1 MIAILA
7 SAGLPLWL
15 GATLVCM
22 AIDAVADESTDV
34 DEELDVEFLE
44 YLGMWEET
52 DEDWQVLEA
61 EAVAKNEERNDP
73 ASDDE
78 ESVENSDES

>member
-1 MIAILA
+1 MLVNR
-7 SAGLPLWL
+7 PL
-15 GATLVCM
+15 ATLCCGVLLTG
-22 AIDAVADESTDV
+22 AAFAAD
-34 DEELDVEFLE
+34 DELPDMEFLE

-52 DEDWQVLEA
+52 DEDWQVLDE

-78 ESVENSDES
+78 ESVEKSDES

>member
-1 MIAILA
+1 MLVSRPLA
-7 SAGLPLWL
+7 TFCCGVLLTAAALADDELPD
-15 GATLVCM
+15 M
-22 AIDAVADESTDV
+22 
-34 DEELDVEFLE
+34 EFLE

-61 EAVAKNEERNDP
+61 EAIAKNEERNDP

-78 ESVENSDES
+78 ESVEKSDES